1 MFSIDRS
8 FLYGAFDVF
17 FKSSIFYIGCTFFIA
32 SFIFLTCS
40 STTFFFFR
48 WHGFLK
54 IFLVCGVYL
63 QNQLWLCV
71 YLGNRVRDLNH
82 GRRLSLVICVAKGN
96 QLSSDHY
103 EIKNPV
109 TYLILDS
116 FWSATFKG
124 RQFWFFYQIV
134 NSSKI
139 HGSITKKK
147 KKRKIISI
155 EFGFVSRCRNC
166 FPSKW
171 LLLGL
176 MLFRS
181 YFVAPKASRNSLIR
195 FQCRI
200 TMISWWCQIHLIECR
215 ISILTTME

>member
-147 KKRKIISI
+147 KKKKKKNNIDRIRLCL
-155 EFGFVSRCRNC
+155 EVSKL
-166 FPSKW
+166 FPEQMAPAWPHVVPILLRRSESKSQFAYS
-171 LLLGL
+171 LS
-176 MLFRS
+176 MS
-181 YFVAPKASRNSLIR
+181 YYDDIMMMPNTSNWM
-195 FQCRI
+195 QN
-200 TMISWWCQIHLIECR
+200 
-215 ISILTTME
+215 